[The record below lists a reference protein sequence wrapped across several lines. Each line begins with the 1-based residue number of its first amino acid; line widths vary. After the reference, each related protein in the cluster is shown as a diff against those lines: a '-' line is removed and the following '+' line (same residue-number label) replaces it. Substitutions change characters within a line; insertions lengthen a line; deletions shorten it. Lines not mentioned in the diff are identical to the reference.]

1 MYSRKHSK
9 ILYIAKLDQR
19 FLANVDG
26 EVDKILMTC
35 LKPKIGLGT
44 ILEDTPKHLPP
55 DHKMFNPW
63 DIIFGPM
70 EAVPLGSNKFNIS
83 KYEEA
88 RTVFEAAKNI
98 DCRKLKTLKKQNR
111 FFC

>member
-1 MYSRKHSK
+1 MYSGKHSK

-26 EVDKILMTC
+26 EIDKILMTC
-35 LKPKIGLGT
+35 LKPKIGLET

-55 DHKMFNPW
+55 YHEIFNPW
-63 DIIFGPM
+63 DIIFGPI
-70 EAVPLGSNKFNIS
+70 EAVPLGSNKFNIP

-88 RTVFEAAKNI
+88 KTVFEAAKNI
-98 DCRKLKTLKKQNR
+98 DRRKLYYS
-111 FFC
+111 

>member
-35 LKPKIGLGT
+35 LKPKVKLGAV
-44 ILEDTPKHLPP
+44 LEDTPKHLPP
-55 DHKMFNPW
+55 DQGMFDRW
-63 DIIFGPM
+63 DIIFGPI
-70 EAVPLGSNKFNIS
+70 EAVPLESNKFSMRKQINTM
-83 KYEEA
+83 K
-88 RTVFEAAKNI
+88 
-98 DCRKLKTLKKQNR
+98 RKLSLMQ
-111 FFC
+111 